1 MKRMRKASFKFCLY
15 VADNTENSEVAR
27 MNLAAIC
34 ARYLP
39 DQCEIEVVD
48 VLIDPSRAA
57 EVGVMMTPTL
67 VKLLPLPERRLV
79 GTLSR
84 TSAVLTTLGIEAV
97 A

>member
-1 MKRMRKASFKFCLY
+1 MTAARLPPFKFCLY

-27 MNLAAIC
+27 ANLAAIC

-39 DQCEIEVVD
+39 NQFEIEIVD
-48 VLIDPSRAA
+48 VLRDPSRAV
-57 EVGVMMTPTL
+57 EGGVMMTPTL

-84 TSAVLTTLGIEAV
+84 TAAVLNTLGIEAV